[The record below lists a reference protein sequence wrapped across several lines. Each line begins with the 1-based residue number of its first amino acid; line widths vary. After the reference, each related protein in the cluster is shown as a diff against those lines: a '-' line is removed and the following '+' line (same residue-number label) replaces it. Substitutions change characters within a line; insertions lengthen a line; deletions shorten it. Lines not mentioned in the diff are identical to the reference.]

1 MVAGGL
7 LPARLTFVIMAA
19 VGVATA
25 SDAARADCGPGTFAI
40 AIDVGHSPDEP
51 GAISARGRAEF
62 DFNQDLAWVLRAA
75 LHERGFVAA
84 ELLSV
89 FREIRSLDDRTAAA
103 AAMNA
108 QVFLSVHHD
117 SVQER
122 YLEFWQPPGADTPL
136 SYSWH
141 AEGYSLF
148 VSEENPF
155 PEASLFLAR
164 LVGEELQAGGFR
176 YSPHHAE
183 PIPGEGRELLDAE
196 VGVYRFDRLF
206 VLRRNHAPAML
217 IEAGV
222 IKHPDEELRL
232 QDPAFQA
239 AFAAAVAE
247 GVVRYCEAFR

>member
-1 MVAGGL
+1 MGGSGVRPVQAALFIAVAGAIGTV
-7 LPARLTFVIMAA
+7 PE
-19 VGVATA
+19 
-25 SDAARADCGPGTFAI
+25 AARADCGPDGFAI
-40 AIDVGHSPDEP
+40 AIDIGHSPEQP

-62 DFNQDLAWVLRAA
+62 GFNKELARAIRGT
-75 LHERGFVAA
+75 LHDGGFVAA

-89 FREIRSLDDRTAAA
+89 FREIRSLDDRIAAA

-108 QVFLSVHHD
+108 QVLLSVHHD

-122 YLEFWQPPGADTPL
+122 YLVFWQPPGADAPL

-155 PEASLFLAR
+155 PEASRFLAR
-164 LVGEELQAGGFR
+164 LIGEELQAAGFR

-183 PIPGEGRELLDAE
+183 PIPGEGRDLVEPE
-196 VGVYRFDRLF
+196 VGVYRNDGLF
-206 VLRRNHAPAML
+206 VLRRSHAPAVL

-232 QDPAFQA
+232 QDPAYQA

-247 GVVRYCEAFR
+247 GLARYCAAF